1 MAVQNKRGGYR
12 FAGHAEQNRSDVPG
26 GRRNR
31 QHSYQESKSIERLH
45 VENKGQHEGERNR
58 TSDTRQDPD
67 DEPDDDAEE
76 EEEKGG
82 KSKCLYEAG
91 KKCVKHCAIL
101 LLWRLSG
108 RFACQGPK
116 LFAILA
122 KSQRRQISFLRTCPL
137 LQGFFELI
145 D

>member
-1 MAVQNKRGGYR
+1 MAVQNKRRGYG

-26 GRRNR
+26 RRCNR

-45 VENKGQHEGERNR
+45 VENKGQHEGERNG

-67 DEPDDDAEE
+67 NEPDDDAEE

-82 KSKCLYEAG
+82 KSKRLYEAG
-91 KKCVKHCAIL
+91 KKCVKHCAIYF
-101 LLWRLSG
+101 SG
-108 RFACQGPK
+108 GSLEDSLVRARSWLPF
-116 LFAILA
+116 LA
-122 KSQRRQISFLRTCPL
+122 KPAGQISSLRACPL
-137 LQGFFELI
+137 LQGFFEFI

>member
-1 MAVQNKRGGYR
+1 MAVQNKRRGYG
-12 FAGHAEQNRSDVPG
+12 FAGHDEQNRSDVPG
-26 GRRNR
+26 RRRNR

-58 TSDTRQDPD
+58 TPDTRQDPD
-67 DEPDDDAEE
+67 NEPDDDAEE

-82 KSKCLYEAG
+82 KSKRLYEAG
-91 KKCVKHCAIL
+91 KKCVKHCAIYFSGG
-101 LLWRLSG
+101 SG
-108 RFACQGPK
+108 RFTCQGLK

-122 KSQRRQISFLRTCPL
+122 KNRRGQIASLRACPL
-137 LQGFFELI
+137 LQGFFEFI